1 MIILRYKMYEYI
13 KDYFNNKKTKVL
25 DNLEK
30 VDYYEDSFSTITV
43 DLPKDLRNILTLK
56 FVYLYDFYDISRILK
71 ISFDEVVEKYNLA
84 IKYLRDDKKVLV
96 YKRG

>member
-1 MIILRYKMYEYI
+1 MEGKNM
-13 KDYFNNKKTKVL
+13 
-25 DNLEK
+25 
-30 VDYYEDSFSTITV
+30 
-43 DLPKDLRNILTLK
+43 NILTLK